1 MRASR
6 QFDNQAPDTDADAHH
21 LLDPSKKNVSL
32 TKKFKKF
39 SLLHTTY
46 ARHHFLKVIANH
58 VFFDNGVLIRFF
70 GSSRRAHLW
79 ALQERD

>member
-6 QFDNQAPDTDADAHH
+6 QFDNQAPETDADAHH
-21 LLDPSKKNVSL
+21 LLDSSKKRF
-32 TKKFKKF
+32 THKKVQKIFIASYGLRAASFFESDCKSRF
-39 SLLHTTY
+39 FE
-46 ARHHFLKVIANH
+46 RIANP
-58 VFFDNGVLIRFF
+58 FFF